1 VYESPDRP
9 GWKVLTVS
17 GTLSAEQFRELAT
30 QMLATAES
38 GIPEVVVNTQ
48 GVDPPVAELAGV
60 LHRCAELLS
69 WSGGALIVT
78 SPSERLVRRL
88 HALGDSEDLVLV
100 A

>member
-1 VYESPDRP
+1 M
-9 GWKVLTVS
+9 
-17 GTLSAEQFRELAT
+17 TLSGSLSAAQFRELAV
-30 QMLATAES
+30 QMLATAEN

-48 GVDPPVAELAGV
+48 GVEPPVAELAGV

-78 SPSERLVRRL
+78 SPSERLARRL
-88 HALGDSEDLVLV
+88 HALGDSEDLVLI